1 MDVVKYAKHHS
12 SFKAAAASAP
22 PAVDRLSGL
31 LDRFRVRAH
40 LFHAGALC
48 GTSVFDARP
57 GRAFLHVL
65 RRGELVVTHDRV
77 RGLKRRIVV
86 HGPALLLYPRAV
98 AHTFHNPP
106 RDGSDFTCATLD
118 FDGAEH
124 NPLVS
129 ALPPLVLVPLDRV
142 EGLQPA
148 LDLLFAETDRV
159 RCGSRLLA
167 DRLFEVVLIQLLRW
181 LIDHPDAGGV
191 DRGLLAGL
199 ADPRLARLLVAV
211 HAAPA
216 QAWPLER
223 MAAHAGMSRTAFAV
237 AFKRATGA
245 TPAGYLADWRLTL
258 AMSEL
263 RAGGLLKEVADAVG
277 YGSATAL
284 SKAFKQRYSVAP
296 RDWRR
301 ADQAAD
307 ELVPEA

>member
-1 MDVVKYAKHHS
+1 MDVVKYAKHNPKS
-12 SFKAAAASAP
+12 NRVASTAP
-22 PAVDRLSGL
+22 ASIDRLSAL

-48 GTSVFDARP
+48 GTTAFEARP

-65 RRGELVVTHDRV
+65 RRGELVVTHGKV
-77 RGLKRRIVV
+77 KGLKRRIVLSEPTV
-86 HGPALLLYPRAV
+86 MLYPRPV

-106 RDGSDFTCATLD
+106 REGSDFTCATLD

-124 NPLVS
+124 NPLVA
-129 ALPPLVLVPLDRV
+129 ALPALVLVPLASV

-191 DRGLLAGL
+191 GAGLLCGL
-199 ADPRLARLLVAV
+199 ADPRLARLLVAL

-216 QAWPLER
+216 EAWPLER
-223 MAAHAGMSRTAFAV
+223 MAAQAGMSRTALAV

-258 AMSEL
+258 AMAEL
-263 RAGGLLKEVADAVG
+263 RSGGMIKAVADSVG

-284 SKAFKQRYSVAP
+284 SKAFKQHHGVAP
-296 RDWRR
+296 REWRR
-301 ADQAAD
+301 AARSEPAA
-307 ELVPEA
+307 